1 MSGIVSEPLATHV
14 LLILGIIGLPF
25 YGEVPMPAKHLTWR
39 KIKDILRLKRAC
51 GHSNQQVAASCGVA
65 RSTAAET
72 LYRARAAWLSWPF
85 PEELDNQ
92 QLETRLYPVVP
103 SPTSP
108 PRAMP
113 EWATVHPGI
122 VAEGRDHGA
131 ALVGVQDPAS
141 RRLSVQSARV
151 TAATARDIGGSGRRL
166 DTVDGRPL
174 SFHHSGRDRPT
185 SRPLEIG

>member
-39 KIKDILRLKRAC
+39 KIKDILPLKRAC
-51 GHSNQQVAASCGVA
+51 GRSNQQVAASCGVA

-92 QLETRLYPVVP
+92 QLGTRLYPVAP
-103 SPTSP
+103 SPTYP

-131 ALVGVQDPAS
+131 ALVGVQDPAC
-141 RRLSVQSARV
+141 RRLSVQPTRV
-151 TAATARDIGGSGRRL
+151 TAATARDTGGSERRREI
-166 DTVDGRPL
+166 VDGRL
-174 SFHHSGRDRPT
+174 WSFPHSGRGRLISQPF
-185 SRPLEIG
+185 EIG